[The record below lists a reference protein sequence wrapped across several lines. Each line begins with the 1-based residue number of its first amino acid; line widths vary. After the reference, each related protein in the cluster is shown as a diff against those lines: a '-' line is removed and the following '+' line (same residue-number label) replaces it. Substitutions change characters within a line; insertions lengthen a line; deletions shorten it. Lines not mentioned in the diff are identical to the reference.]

1 MYVTITT
8 HRPHRDM
15 ILSQSQPPH
24 TDYVEIRHTVIR
36 GKYTFRREERERE
49 RYIDMIYLTR
59 RINNY

>member
-36 GKYTFRREERERE
+36 GKYTFRREEREI
-49 RYIDMIYLTR
+49 YMIYLTR